1 MSSWASCA
9 VLLYLVLF
17 LTPSCPILFLVTALP
32 GNYLAA
38 DASTSWTN
46 SLSAPDSVKFD
57 DGSFAR
63 IILLSNFS
71 DFFDTRACGCGFI
84 CNQTC
89 NSHLFAIFS
98 LSYDYDGVNIPKS
111 EGPKVVWSANAA
123 SPENLVSINAT
134 LQLTSEEGLTL
145 KDANGTTVWSTNI
158 GSKSV
163 AGLNFTDM
171 CNLQLLDDKN
181 ATVWQSFDHPTDTLV
196 VGQKLVAGQQL
207 TSQGGLFKFS
217 FSVTRQGVF
226 AFINSNPP
234 QRYFTLTF
242 ENTSNILFLEGGLTV
257 FANGKF
263 WAWLL
268 PSTNYSTIRYMRLGA
283 DKGQL
288 KVYNTGWQEIDNS
301 FTRLIDSCGSPTVC
315 GSYGICRNGQCS
327 CPEPINATSYFQ
339 LIKGRQP
346 ELGCSLITPLSCEIS
361 KNHILLE
368 INKITYFPF
377 TQDPPGINPDHQHI
391 NLDSCKQACLKDCSC
406 KAAFYN
412 SSKRV
417 GNCYLLPQ
425 IFSLRAIDQD
435 NTDLKVYIKVQN
447 VSSSEP
453 PRQQTNHKKKKQMIV
468 GSSLGSLLIMFLLI
482 GILTLLFWKKENV
495 DEAEE
500 YYLDHIPG
508 MPTRYSY
515 DDLQAITENFNK
527 ELGVGGFGTV
537 FEGTL
542 PDGTKV
548 AVKRLDG
555 FSQIKKSFL
564 AEVETIGSIHHI
576 NLVRLIGFCAEK
588 YHRLLVYEY
597 MSNGSLDRW
606 VFHKNHEMLLDW
618 KLRKKI
624 IIEIA
629 RGLSYLHEECR
640 QKIVHLDIKPHNILL
655 DENFNVKI
663 SDFGLSKLVD
673 HDQSQVVTNMRGTP
687 GYMAPEWLSSVITE
701 KVDVYSFGVVLLEIL
716 CGRRNIDRSQAEE
729 AIHLLD
735 LFRKNIVEDQLLD
748 LVDKCSEDMQLHGGE
763 VVNMMRVAA
772 WCLQNDFTRRP
783 SMSVVVKVLEGAVN
797 VESDL
802 DYFFS
807 NPSLPNMRVG
817 VENQE
822 VHIVAASSLF
832 PSVLS
837 GPR

>member
-1 MSSWASCA
+1 
-9 VLLYLVLF
+9 
-17 LTPSCPILFLVTALP
+17 
-32 GNYLAA
+32 
-38 DASTSWTN
+38 
-46 SLSAPDSVKFD
+46 
-57 DGSFAR
+57 
-63 IILLSNFS
+63 
-71 DFFDTRACGCGFI
+71 
-84 CNQTC
+84 
-89 NSHLFAIFS
+89 HLFAIFS
-98 LSYDYDGVNIPKS
+98 LTYDSLNISKS
-111 EGPKVVWSANAA
+111 EGPKVVWSAN
-123 SPENLVSINAT
+123 PENPVSINAT
-134 LQLTSEEGLTL
+134 LQLTSEKGLVL

-158 GSKSV
+158 SSKSM
-163 AGLNFTDM
+163 AGLNLTDT
-171 CNLQLLDDKN
+171 CNLQLLDDKS
-181 ATVWQSFDHPTDTLV
+181 ATLWQSFDHPTDTLV
-196 VGQKLVAGQQL
+196 VGQSLVAGQQL
-207 TSQGGLFKFS
+207 TSQGGLFS
-217 FSVTRQGVF
+217 FSVTRQGLF
-226 AFINSNPP
+226 AYINSNPP
-234 QRYFTLTF
+234 QRYFTYTI
-242 ENTSNILFLEGGLTV
+242 ENTSNIQFLKDNFTLIADGLKSVSFLF
-257 FANGKF
+257 
-263 WAWLL
+263 
-268 PSTNYSTIRYMRLGA
+268 PSTKFSPNRYMRLGA
-283 DKGQL
+283 DNGHL
-288 KVYNTGWQEIDNS
+288 KVYDLFWEEEHDFFTG
-301 FTRLIDSCGSPTVC
+301 LVDSCAFPTVC
-315 GSYGICRNGQCS
+315 GNYSICRNGQCR
-327 CPEPINATSYFQ
+327 CPSPIKATSYFQ
-339 LIKGRQP
+339 LIEETQS
-346 ELGCSLITPLSCEIS
+346 EHGCSLITPLSCAAS
-361 KNHILLE
+361 KTHILLE
-368 INKITYFPF
+368 LHKITYFLF
-377 TQDPPGINPDHQHI
+377 TQGAPTIDPDYQHI
-391 NLDSCKQACLKDCSC
+391 SLNSCKQACLKDCSC

-425 IFSLRAIDQD
+425 IFSFMASDQD

-453 PRQQTNHKKKKQMIV
+453 PRQETNHKKKTQIIV
-468 GSSLGSLLIMFLLI
+468 GSSLGFLLIMFLLI
-482 GILTLLFWKKENV
+482 GIFTLLFWKKENV

-527 ELGVGGFGTV
+527 ELGEGGFGTV
-537 FEGTL
+537 FEGIL

-564 AEVETIGSIHHI
+564 AEVETIGSLHHI

-606 VFHKNHEMLLDW
+606 IFHKNLEMLLDW

-629 RGLSYLHEECR
+629 RALSYLHEECR

-655 DENFNVKI
+655 DENFNAKV

-701 KVDVYSFGVVLLEIL
+701 KVDVYSFGIVLLEIL
-716 CGRRNIDRSQAEE
+716 CGRRNIDRSQPEE
-729 AIHLLD
+729 AMHLLD
-735 LFRKNIVEDQLLD
+735 LFRKNIMEDRLLD

-783 SMSVVVKVLEGAVN
+783 SMSMVVKVLEGAMN

-832 PSVLS
+832 PSILS